1 MIMSTDQIVSLL
13 QNINLIE
20 PKHPTNNRERYA
32 HAFKS
37 TNPQPIRFDFAGQ
50 NLSQDR
56 RVSQKTLPKD
66 ICDI

>member
-20 PKHPTNNRERYA
+20 PKHPTKNRERYA

-37 TNPQPIRFDFAGQ
+37 TNPQPIRFNFAGQ
-50 NLSQDR
+50 NLSQDC
-56 RVSQKTLPKD
+56 RVLLKE
-66 ICDI
+66 ICDF